1 MNKWMKICYWFCFSW
16 VAWPGV
22 STSSCMT
29 PAWWTPQSWALIP
42 SHTHRKPG
50 FASLFFQEGISQT
63 LERLMAP
70 WGHLR
75 QVSVTNAKIN
85 HSFFQKREM
94 GSQQPGPK
102 FSFRQSRWIDCLFCL
117 LGINAAALT
126 VDQMTKKTKNRLS
139 PSKPKKENSR
149 ETNWKKRIFCLFSL
163 CLLFVLFWYF
173 VAFFFN

>member
-1 MNKWMKICYWFCFSW
+1 MI
-16 VAWPGV
+16 
-22 STSSCMT
+22 

-42 SHTHRKPG
+42 SHTHGKPG

-63 LERLMAP
+63 LGGLMAP

-75 QVSVTNAKIN
+75 QVSVTDAKIN

-94 GSQQPGPK
+94 ASQQPGPK

-149 ETNWKKRIFCLFSL
+149 GTNWKKEFSVYFLYVFC
-163 CLLFVLFWYF
+163 LFVLFGYLLL
-173 VAFFFN
+173 FFFF